1 MKSWLEE
8 NTMEM
13 YSIYNDGKSA
23 VAERFVRTLKK
34 ETYTYMTT
42 ISKTVY
48 IDKLDDIVNKYNNT
62 YHRTIKMKPADAKLT
77 LVILLF

>member
-1 MKSWLEE
+1 
-8 NTMEM
+8 MEM

-34 ETYTYMTT
+34 ETYKYMAT

-48 IDKLDDIVNKYNNT
+48 IAKLDDIFNKYNNT
-62 YHRTIKMKPADAKLT
+62 CHRTIKMKPVYAKLT

>member
-8 NTMEM
+8 NAMEM
-13 YSIYNDGKSA
+13 YSVYNDGKSA

-42 ISKTVY
+42 IS
-48 IDKLDDIVNKYNNT
+48 
-62 YHRTIKMKPADAKLT
+62 
-77 LVILLF
+77 